1 MFALYG
7 DAMLLDFFLNK
18 CYDNFSI
25 RCYGELEMKDLVKA
39 IRLGMNM
46 NQEQLA
52 LAMGVSPVTV
62 SRWENGKAAPSFMAQ
77 KQLYEFYQ
85 SYSLDLVDL
94 IVSGSENLSGDMTLY
109 HASRKGIVGSI
120 KPISRSKCDFGQG
133 FYMGTEAI
141 QPLTLVCNEDKPKFY
156 QVQLD
161 LNGLKILNVDI
172 NLDWALLIAYFR
184 GYMEGEEGSVLYE
197 KYAHMA
203 DGYDVIIGYIA
214 NDRMYQVLTD
224 FFERRITDTAL
235 IASLSALNLGKQYVA
250 VTQKA
255 CNQIKILNEK
265 TLSKL
270 ELMILR
276 DRSTVRRNEGIAL
289 ARQMVM
295 EHRRDGRFFDEIMK
309 GVEF

>member
-1 MFALYG
+1 
-7 DAMLLDFFLNK
+7 
-18 CYDNFSI
+18 
-25 RCYGELEMKDLVKA
+25 MKDLVKA
-39 IRLGMNM
+39 IRLGMDM

-62 SRWENGKAAPSFMAQ
+62 SRWENGKAAPSLMAQ
-77 KQLYEFYQ
+77 KQLYELCQ
-85 SYSLDLVDL
+85 SNSLDLADY
-94 IVSGSENLSGDMTLY
+94 IVSGNERKTDDAILY
-109 HASRKGIVGSI
+109 HASRKGIVGTI

-156 QVQLD
+156 QVQLN
-161 LNGLKILNVDI
+161 LNGLKVLNVDI
-172 NLDWALLIAYFR
+172 NLDWAMLIAYFR
-184 GYMEGEEGSVLYE
+184 GYMEGEEGSALYE

-203 DGYDVIIGYIA
+203 DGYDVIVGYIA

-224 FFERRITDTAL
+224 FFEGRITDTAL
-235 IASLSALNLGKQYVA
+235 IASLSALKLGKQFVA
-250 VTQKA
+250 ITQKA
-255 CNQIKILNEK
+255 CDQITILNEK

-295 EHRRDGRFFDEIMK
+295 EHRRDGRFFDEIMR
-309 GVEF
+309 GVEV